1 MILNSLQ
8 NNLEELQNKHPEYA
22 SLVTD
27 TEFILMWFKILA
39 RDVRRSC
46 DQECTKMLHD
56 PHKVGCCNYSD
67 YMYCNYYDSKYT
79 KCILDMLIDEQY
91 QNRY

>member
-8 NNLEELQNKHPEYA
+8 NNLEELQNKHTEYV
-22 SLVTD
+22 SLVKD

-46 DQECTKMLHD
+46 NQKCTKMLRD
-56 PHKVGCCNYSD
+56 PQEFLP
-67 YMYCNYYDSKYT
+67 CNYYDWKYN
-79 KCILDMLIDEQY
+79 KCILEMLIDE
-91 QNRY
+91 